1 MSEDLESGAPEVDLL
16 IVPYDSGHRG
26 KRMGAGPGRLVAS
39 GIADELAD
47 AGYSVKQTSTE
58 LPDRFFPA
66 EPAAAFA
73 LHRPLARAV
82 ADASTRKAFPLVLS
96 GNCNTCL
103 GTLSGLRMPEIGIA
117 WFDAHGD
124 FNTPE
129 TTPTGFFDGMSLAA
143 ATGRCWKEATW
154 AIPGFHAVDE
164 RRVVH
169 LGARDFDVG
178 ENALLAASKVEVVP
192 ASRVRQ
198 GLTAILTARQSHTRD
213 VYLHLDMDVLDLSE
227 GKVNAYSIPGGLIAS
242 ELKQAIQEI
251 GAAFRIRAAAITA
264 YDPTFDPDGTV
275 ARIAVELSQAI
286 VAAGHDGH

>member
-1 MSEDLESGAPEVDLL
+1 MSERVEPGAREVELM
-16 IVPYDSGHRG
+16 IVPYDSGQRA
-26 KRMGAGPGRLVAS
+26 KRMGAGPERLIDS
-39 GIADELAD
+39 GIADNLAD
-47 AGYSVKQTSTE
+47 AGYAVKRTSIE
-58 LPDRFFPA
+58 LPDDFFPA

-73 LHRPLARAV
+73 LHKLLARAV
-82 ADASTRKAFPLVLS
+82 GDASSRNAFPLVLS

-103 GTLSGLRMPEIGIA
+103 GTLSGLRTPEIGVA

-143 ATGRCWKEATW
+143 ATGRCWKEATS
-154 AIPGFHAVDE
+154 AIPGFQAVDE
-164 RRVVH
+164 RRVLH
-169 LGARDFDVG
+169 LGARDFDIG

-213 VYLHLDMDVLDLSE
+213 VYIHLDMDVLDLSE

-242 ELKQAIQEI
+242 ELKQAIREI

-264 YDPTFDPDGTV
+264 YDPTFDSDGTV
-275 ARIAVELSQAI
+275 ARIAVELALGI
-286 VAAGHDGH
+286 VVAALDEH

>member
-1 MSEDLESGAPEVDLL
+1 
-16 IVPYDSGHRG
+16 
-26 KRMGAGPGRLVAS
+26 MGAGPDRLLDS
-39 GIADELAD
+39 GIADELTD
-47 AGYSVKQTSTE
+47 AGYSVKQTSIE
-58 LPDRFFPA
+58 LPDGFFPA

-73 LHRPLARAV
+73 LHKPLARAV
-82 ADASTRKAFPLVLS
+82 ADASSRNAFPLVLS

-143 ATGRCWKEATW
+143 ATGRCWKEATS

-198 GLTAILTARQSHTRD
+198 GLTTILAARRSHTRD
-213 VYLHLDMDVLDLSE
+213 VYLHLDMDVLDITE
-227 GKVNAYSIPGGLIAS
+227 GKVNGYSIPGGLMSS

-251 GAAFRIRAAAITA
+251 GAAFRIRAAGITA
-264 YDPTFDPDGTV
+264 YDPTFDSDGTV
-275 ARIAVELSQAI
+275 ALIAVELALAI
-286 VAAGHDGH
+286 VAAGLDGH